1 MIETCRWTIDL
12 INLMETG
19 YLPGPYYD
27 WCSLGKSLLV
37 IYVKSLQT
45 ENQLII
51 KVEFIKSP

>member
-1 MIETCRWTIDL
+1 MIETCRWTINL

-51 KVEFIKSP
+51 KVEFL